1 MCRKDGICNLY
12 AKTSKVLGLAL
23 ITITIAL
30 VTLLFLPLCPFV
42 LIFTLHSQAFA
53 HFMYPALKDVNLQN
67 RLLDKRKY

>member
-30 VTLLFLPLCPFV
+30 VTLSFV
-42 LIFTLHSQAFA
+42 IIFTLHSQAFE
-53 HFMYPALKDVNLQN
+53 HFMYPALKDVNLQK
-67 RLLDKRKY
+67 RLLEKRKY